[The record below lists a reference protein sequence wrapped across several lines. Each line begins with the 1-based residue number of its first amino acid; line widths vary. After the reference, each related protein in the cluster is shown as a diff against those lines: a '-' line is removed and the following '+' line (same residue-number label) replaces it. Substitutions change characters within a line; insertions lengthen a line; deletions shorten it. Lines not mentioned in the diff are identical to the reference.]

1 MQPQLLPTITV
12 PSKCISLYVFL
23 HISKFFITNIDFG
36 DNYIISIWWWTV
48 IYELFWLHCNF
59 WVNYGCNTNRTF
71 TNYCKQFVRKWLA
84 FPLQQI
90 DSNKSN
96 KKILSINHGRFT
108 TGHSFIMCSIIVWF
122 KEKKRTLDLLN
133 KYYCLQMIRYN
144 RRYLMAILA
153 NVTCTTQLNV
163 LYIYYFWM
171 CTHTLYGSR

>member
-1 MQPQLLPTITV
+1 MNFCAAPIV
-12 PSKCISLYVFL
+12 ADDHSSIKVYFIVCFS
-23 HISKFFITNIDFG
+23 ISKFFITNIDLG

-59 WVNYGCNTNRTF
+59 WVNHGCNTNRTF

-108 TGHSFIMCSIIVWF
+108 TGHSLCVQSLFDSKKKKELWIYWTSITVYKWF
-122 KEKKRTLDLLN
+122 DIIEDIWWQ
-133 KYYCLQMIRYN
+133 Y
-144 RRYLMAILA
+144 
-153 NVTCTTQLNV
+153 
-163 LYIYYFWM
+163 
-171 CTHTLYGSR
+171 